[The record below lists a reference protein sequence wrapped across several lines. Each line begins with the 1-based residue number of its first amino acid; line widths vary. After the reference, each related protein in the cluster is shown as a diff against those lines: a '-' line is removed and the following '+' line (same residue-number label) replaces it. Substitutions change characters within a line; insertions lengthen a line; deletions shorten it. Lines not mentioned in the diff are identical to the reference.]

1 MFLWRFSM
9 FFTIFVHPSIKWS
22 ACCSLARSSAGS
34 SASAFV
40 TSSADETWSDFEI
53 DCIAVR
59 CAARLENLRIQN
71 SYGDGENLRPSSM
84 TQGNWWEMMLDDG
97 TGSEFFSVKSV
108 NLQQINGKT
117 KTWKRSYVQIIFHT
131 GTTLIFTHA
140 RRPWSHRHG

>member
-84 TQGNWWEMMLDDG
+84 TQGNWWEMMKHEREVMCKSFS
-97 TGSEFFSVKSV
+97 TGEQHWFLHMLGALGVIDMDSHGYIWVNYLVGGWATYPSEK
-108 NLQQINGKT
+108 
-117 KTWKRSYVQIIFHT
+117 W
-131 GTTLIFTHA
+131 
-140 RRPWSHRHG
+140 WS

>member
-97 TGSEFFSVKSV
+97 TGSEFFFCKICKSPA
-108 NLQQINGKT
+108 NQRKNKNMKEKLCANH
-117 KTWKRSYVQIIFHT
+117 F
-131 GTTLIFTHA
+131 
-140 RRPWSHRHG
+140 PHGNNIDFYTCSAPLES